1 MIDFSDLKN
10 VLLKGNVED
19 LPLRSIN
26 PDQLGLESLS
36 SVFFFLSLC
45 YRYPD
50 KEIYE
55 RIKEILPVF
64 QDFLED
70 YVGNLPELPD
80 QVDMEAEYVRL
91 FVSNYGGV
99 VAVPYAS
106 YYLEEEKLLMGE
118 TTVALR
124 DMMNNEGFIL
134 REDIKEVVDHIHI
147 ILEFCS
153 GLINK
158 IIDMKKKNENFINTL
173 ATLFTI
179 LYNYIGKY
187 VVEFSDKVIE
197 GSNLAFYKDVSIA
210 LKGLF
215 LELDEI
221 FAEIFD
227 L

>member
-1 MIDFSDLKN
+1 MIDFTVLKTN
-10 VLLKGNVED
+10 LLKGNFE
-19 LPLRSIN
+19 SIPYERLN

-55 RIKEILPVF
+55 RIKEALPVF
-64 QDFLED
+64 QDFFED
-70 YVGNLPELPD
+70 YVGHLPELPG

-124 DMMNNEGFIL
+124 DMMNNEGFAL
-134 REDIKEVVDHIHI
+134 KEDIKEVVDHVYI

-173 ATLFTI
+173 ATLFTV

-187 VVEFSDKVIE
+187 VVDFSDKVIE
-197 GSNLAFYKDVSIA
+197 GSNLAFYKDVSAA

-215 LELDEI
+215 LELDEVL
-221 FAEIFD
+221 AEIFD